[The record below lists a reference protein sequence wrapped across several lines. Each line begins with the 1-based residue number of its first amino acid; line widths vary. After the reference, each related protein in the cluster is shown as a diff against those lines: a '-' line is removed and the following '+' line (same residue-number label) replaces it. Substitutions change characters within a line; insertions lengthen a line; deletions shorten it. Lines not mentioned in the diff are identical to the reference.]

1 MINLTK
7 LISGEY
13 YNFKLGGVWNTSF
26 DVYYIG
32 TTNINAVDSF
42 NDKVNIRGEFFE
54 PYNLG
59 ISTYLSFVSETTP
72 ILICKRVETRNP
84 ITVEDK
90 PSLFLPIT
98 IIDSNESV
106 RLLKCSDVSITIN
119 NIIQYF
125 ENSYD
130 EITYMNDLINKID
143 AQLKDLPEMKSDL
156 FELEY
161 QLADVLYEET
171 FIQDK
176 NEIKDF
182 NKRKQ
187 ENIKL
192 SQKRAYE
199 EQINSYIVK
208 SYEMN
213 EKKNLYTQQAIMLQ
227 SQMKQLQS
235 KESELSIKEMKLNA
249 IKNRMIYI
257 IEDIRAGRYNPLNFP
272 TFQELWDNA
281 NV

>member
-1 MINLTK
+1 MIDFKNLV
-7 LISGEY
+7 SGEY
-13 YNFKLGGVWNTSF
+13 YTFKLGGVWNTSF

-32 TTNINAVDSF
+32 TTNINAIDSF

-59 ISTYLSFVSETTP
+59 ITTYLSFVSETTP

-98 IIDSNESV
+98 IIDSNDSQK
-106 RLLKCSDVSITIN
+106 LLKCSEVSININ
-119 NIIQYF
+119 NITQYF
-125 ENSYD
+125 KNSY
-130 EITYMNDLINKID
+130 EEVTYMNDLIDKID
-143 AQLKDLPEMKSDL
+143 KQLKDLPEMKSYL

-161 QLADVLYEET
+161 QLIDALYEES

-176 NEIKDF
+176 NELIDF

-187 ENIKL
+187 ENMKL
-192 SQKRAYE
+192 SQKRKYE
-199 EQINSYIVK
+199 EQVNSYVMK
-208 SYEMN
+208 SYEMD
-213 EKKNLYTQQAIMLQ
+213 EKKNLYIQQATMLQ

-235 KESELSIKEMKLNA
+235 KESELSIKEMKLNT

-281 NV
+281 GV